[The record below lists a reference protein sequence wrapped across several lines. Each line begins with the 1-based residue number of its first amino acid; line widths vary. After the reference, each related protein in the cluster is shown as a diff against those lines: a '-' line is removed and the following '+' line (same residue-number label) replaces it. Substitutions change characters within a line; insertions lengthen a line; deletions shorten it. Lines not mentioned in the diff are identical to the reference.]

1 MGGVDELE
9 RAILDDFHQVKRV
22 LVDGHKDIWVV
33 AHIRLVVLVVNDQ
46 LAVGHHLLEPF
57 QLHFPTH
64 MLSQLLEEG
73 LDCDVSLHNNGDQN
87 AL

>member
-33 AHIRLVVLVVNDQ
+33 AHIRLVVLVVD
-46 LAVGHHLLEPF
+46 
-57 QLHFPTH
+57 
-64 MLSQLLEEG
+64 
-73 LDCDVSLHNNGDQN
+73 D
-87 AL
+87 